1 MRRNDQMSLKTAKYK
16 KKRPA
21 QRVNVDENGKGIQ
34 INYRQNIKVTFQ
46 SKMIHIINVHILNRD

>member
-1 MRRNDQMSLKTAKYK
+1 MSIETAKFKK

-34 INYRQNIKVTFQ
+34 IKITSKKIKQRFR
-46 SKMIHIINVHILNRD
+46 LR

>member
-1 MRRNDQMSLKTAKYK
+1 MRRNNQMSLETAKLK

-34 INYRQNIKVTFQ
+34 IKIT
-46 SKMIHIINVHILNRD
+46 SNVSD

>member
-1 MRRNDQMSLKTAKYK
+1 MSLETAKYK

-21 QRVNVDENGKGIQ
+21 QRRVNVDENGKGIQ

-46 SKMIHIINVHILNRD
+46 SKMIHKLNVHILNRD

>member
-1 MRRNDQMSLKTAKYK
+1 MSLETAKYKK